1 MNIAILV
8 VNVSAN
14 AAHVMMSSEVKHN
27 NNKKTLALL
36 LLFILYILL
45 SFVVGSIVTRALHNA
60 ITCSSIRQEEDM
72 DMFTW

>member
-27 NNKKTLALL
+27 NNKKTLAALL
-36 LLFILYILL
+36 LLFILLL